1 MLPRRLAPGD
11 EIRVIAPSTSM
22 AVVKG
27 KQVDMAVERLNN
39 LGFTVTFGKN
49 VYEHDEF
56 FSTSIDDRIEDLHEA
71 FRDTNVKGILT
82 ALGGYNA
89 NQLLKYIDYDLIKDN
104 PKVFIGFSDITALNL
119 AFYQKANLISYSGPL
134 FSTFGMKIGFDY
146 TLQSFLEAVTNDA
159 PYEIAPSETW
169 SDDLW
174 YQDQESREFIKQ
186 DGYLV
191 LQKGK
196 AEGVLIGGNL
206 GTMSLLQG
214 TEYMPSLENSILFI
228 EDDDESHPQLFDR
241 QLQSLLHLP
250 YAKGIKG
257 VLIGRFQKG
266 SNMTEAALRKLI
278 TAKKEF
284 SGIPIIANVNFGHTQ
299 PLATIPVGAKAAIT
313 ADQEDI
319 NIFIEQI

>member
-56 FSTSIDDRIEDLHEA
+56 FSTSIQDRLEDLHEA

-196 AEGVLIGGNL
+196 AEGKLIGGNL

-250 YAKGIKG
+250 HAKGIKG

-319 NIFIEQI
+319 NILIEQI